1 MLSVGL
7 ILTASASSFTI
18 PAALSRR
25 AVCQT
30 GAATLAAAVT
40 LPAYAADKVDAKAAA
55 LVMDTAAKMK
65 AVLDNKADFIASL
78 SKGDGSGPQ
87 LPAPIPFTT
96 FQKLE
101 KVSKT
106 AVMPPKVIITI
117 CSAMPSLIM
126 HT

>member
-7 ILTASASSFTI
+7 ILTASASSYTL

-30 GAATLAAAVT
+30 GASALAFSVG
-40 LPAYAADKVDAKAAA
+40 LPAFAADKVDAKAAA
-55 LVMDTAAKMK
+55 LVTDTAAKMRD
-65 AVLDNKADFIASL
+65 VLDNKAAFISAL
-78 SKGDGSGPQ
+78 SKGDGSGPT

-101 KVSKT
+101 KVRQHRQL
-106 AVMPPKVIITI
+106 VLLVHM
-117 CSAMPSLIM
+117 L
-126 HT
+126 H